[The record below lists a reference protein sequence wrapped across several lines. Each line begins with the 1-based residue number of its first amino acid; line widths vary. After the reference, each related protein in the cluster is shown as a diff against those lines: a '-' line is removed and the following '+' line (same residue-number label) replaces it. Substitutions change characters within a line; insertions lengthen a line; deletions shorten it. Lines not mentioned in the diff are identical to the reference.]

1 MKLNKKAGLVGVA
14 AVALV
19 GGTWAYYTGSLSLEN
34 PLDTGHYDNVLVED
48 YTPPTE
54 VVKPGAE
61 ITKEVGVK
69 NTGDYPVMVRIKMD
83 ESWDRGDANII
94 TLSSKDGAKFLIN
107 YDEDKKAYLANQATN
122 ADAPAGTTADTDG
135 LTEGDETVVAKTLDL
150 THWVFNPADGYWYF
164 NGVLGKGENSG
175 NLMEKINIATNIDLG
190 YYEVK
195 DYYYIGAENTDKFAI
210 PDADAENP
218 NVDGWKPYTVVKEN
232 DKVTDIE
239 IDGLSVTDKNEDG
252 VIDAIDMAMVLRE
265 TGALGDGQKLFR
277 KNESVLSETNQ
288 GYADANYTLTIT
300 SEFVQATSDAVLD
313 AWESGGFADIN
324 AVADFLDNVEVDSS
338 NGESEVQ
345 LKSKSPVNTVS

>member
-1 MKLNKKAGLVGVA
+1 MKLNKKAGLVGVT

-83 ESWDRGDANII
+83 ESWDRGENDNII
-94 TLSSKDGAKFLIN
+94 KLSSKDNEFLSIE
-107 YDEDKKAYLANQATN
+107 YDKDTGAYLATQAKHD
-122 ADAPAGTTADTDG
+122 DAPEGTNPDTDG
-135 LTEGDETVVAKTLDL
+135 ITDGDYTVVAKTLNL
-150 THWVFNPADGYWYF
+150 KRWVYNEKDGYWYF

-195 DYYYIGAENTDKFAI
+195 DYYYIGAKDTDKFAI
-210 PDADAENP
+210 ADNA
-218 NVDGWKPYTVVKEN
+218 WIPYTVVKEH
-232 DKVTDIE
+232 DKVTDIL
-239 IDGLSVTDKNEDG
+239 IDNVSVTDMNEDG
-252 VIDAIDMAMVLRE
+252 VKDAIDMAM
-265 TGALGDGQKLFR
+265 ALKIGEEQKLFR
-277 KNESVLSETNQ
+277 KNETVLSETNQ

-313 AWESGGFADIN
+313 AWQSGGFADIN
-324 AVADFLDNVEVDSS
+324 AVAAFLNNVEVDSS
-338 NGESEVQ
+338 NGTSEVQ